1 MKHLPDI
8 QCKVIPHESHR
19 YNTVGDYIE
28 SKYRG
33 GIDRVNFKV
42 SEMNADYEFLVLIH
56 ELIEYYLV
64 KRKGIDLEAIDEFDM
79 DFEKN
84 RKKDDNSEAGENKLA
99 PYRAEHLFATK
110 VEHLL
115 AEKLGVKWKD
125 YDKYI
130 LSL

>member
-79 DFEKN
+79 EFEKN
-84 RKKDDNSEAGENKLA
+84 RKKDDNSEAGENCRRQVQEYGSFRGSPDA
-99 PYRAEHLFATK
+99 QVVRDGTGRQS
-110 VEHLL
+110 
-115 AEKLGVKWKD
+115 GV
-125 YDKYI
+125 
-130 LSL
+130 